1 MHGPLTTLLITGVSS
16 AVAGLASWFA
26 AITNAHGKENV
37 AKEQTR
43 YPEWKAFVD
52 AIQKET
58 ERTKNEL
65 TGRINNLQTQVD
77 TLRERVNTLSN
88 KYDAALGHIAEW
100 RHAHPDEVPDRPAP
114 AAIKHDL

>member
-16 AVAGLASWFA
+16 AIAGLASWF
-26 AITNAHGKENV
+26 HGKEKV

-58 ERTKNEL
+58 ERTKHEL

-77 TLRERVNTLSN
+77 TLRERINTLSN
-88 KYDAALGHIAEW
+88 KYDAALTHITEW
-100 RHAHPDEVPDRPAP
+100 RQAHPDELTQHPAP

>member
-16 AVAGLASWFA
+16 AIAGLASWFA
-26 AITNAHGKENV
+26 AITNAHGKEKV

-100 RHAHPDEVPDRPAP
+100 RHAHPDEIPDRPAP

>member
-1 MHGPLTTLLITGVSS
+1 
-16 AVAGLASWFA
+16 SWSNFLG
-26 AITNAHGKENV
+26 IFQIFPSTQTEQNLGHFTHGKEKV

>member
-16 AVAGLASWFA
+16 AIAGLASWFA
-26 AITNAHGKENV
+26 AITNTHGKEKV

-100 RHAHPDEVPDRPAP
+100 RRAHPDEIPDRPAP